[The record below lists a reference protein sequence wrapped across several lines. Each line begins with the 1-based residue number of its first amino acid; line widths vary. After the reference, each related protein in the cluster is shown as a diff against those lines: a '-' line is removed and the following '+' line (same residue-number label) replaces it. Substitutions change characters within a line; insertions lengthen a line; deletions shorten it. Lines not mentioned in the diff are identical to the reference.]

1 MYLFYIMLWQSIMY
15 TYHNILHT
23 IIYSKYTINIQ
34 YFIIFMCFPEI
45 YKSLEKLW
53 FEAYRL
59 SCLIT
64 GINFNVLRDYF
75 RIITFTDGN

>member
-1 MYLFYIMLWQSIMY
+1 
-15 TYHNILHT
+15 
-23 IIYSKYTINIQ
+23 
-34 YFIIFMCFPEI
+34 MCFPEI
-45 YKSLEKLW
+45 YKSLEKLR